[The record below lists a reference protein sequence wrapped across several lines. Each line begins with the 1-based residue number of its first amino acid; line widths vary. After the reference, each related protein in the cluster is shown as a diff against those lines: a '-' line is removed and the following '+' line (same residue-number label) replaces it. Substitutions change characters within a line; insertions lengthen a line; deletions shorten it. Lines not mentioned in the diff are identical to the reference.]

1 MLLFKVVKKES
12 NFLYLECIYIL
23 WNIKWKRNDICNK
36 SYKKIVLEGKFLLR
50 RLRFNILKLLLLECF
65 WIKFCSKVCMY
76 VFLEWSKMWV
86 VFLNY
91 NYYILDVV
99 VLMVLDI
106 FIVYYIDIVG
116 I

>member
-1 MLLFKVVKKES
+1 
-12 NFLYLECIYIL
+12 
-23 WNIKWKRNDICNK
+23 
-36 SYKKIVLEGKFLLR
+36 
-50 RLRFNILKLLLLECF
+50 
-65 WIKFCSKVCMY
+65 MY

>member
-1 MLLFKVVKKES
+1 M
-12 NFLYLECIYIL
+12 N
-23 WNIKWKRNDICNK
+23 
-36 SYKKIVLEGKFLLR
+36 
-50 RLRFNILKLLLLECF
+50 
-65 WIKFCSKVCMY
+65 